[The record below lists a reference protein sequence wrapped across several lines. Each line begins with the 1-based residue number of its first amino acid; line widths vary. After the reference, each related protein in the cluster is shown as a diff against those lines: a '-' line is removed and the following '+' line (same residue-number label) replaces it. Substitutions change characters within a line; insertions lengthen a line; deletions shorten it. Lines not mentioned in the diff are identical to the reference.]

1 MKSTITIRPAEIA
14 DLETLLQFEQGVI
27 RAERPFDLTLK
38 GDPISYYDI
47 KELITAPHILLLVAQ
62 SGEHIIGS
70 GYARIE
76 PAKPYNRHQQY
87 AYLGFMFVDGAWRGK
102 GVNKQ
107 ILDGL
112 KQWVKSQG
120 IGELR
125 LEVYQQNESAIR
137 AYEKAGFAKH
147 MILMRIGLE

>member
-1 MKSTITIRPAEIA
+1 
-14 DLETLLQFEQGVI
+14 
-27 RAERPFDLTLK
+27 
-38 GDPISYYDI
+38 
-47 KELITAPHILLLVAQ
+47 
-62 SGEHIIGS
+62 
-70 GYARIE
+70 
-76 PAKPYNRHQQY
+76 
-87 AYLGFMFVDGAWRGK
+87 MFVDGAWRGK